1 MFEHGDEHRHED
13 DCNRTHPRDRDAKPD
28 DPLELSGIE
37 VEGDPEVMLDCIV
50 EEYARMG
57 CGADDILRMFDDPFF
72 QGPYGLTRAF
82 GRDYVRLRVQGVLRR
97 CGVLR
102 VRVVE
107 QPSERED
114 ARIDAER
121 GGGPRVSLTVGG
133 RPIAER
139 N

>member
-1 MFEHGDEHRHED
+1 MFDPEHEHGHDDE
-13 DCNRTHPRDRDAKPD
+13 CNRTHPRDRDARAD
-28 DPLELSGIE
+28 DPMEISGVE
-37 VEGDPEVMLDCIV
+37 VDGDPEVMLDCVV

-57 CGADDILRMFDDPFF
+57 YDFDDILRMFDDPFF

-82 GRDYVRLRVQGVLRR
+82 GRDYVRLRVRGVLRR

-107 QPSERED
+107 APPD
-114 ARIDAER
+114 DAESAEPKEPLV
-121 GGGPRVSLTVGG
+121 GLTVRG
-133 RPIAER
+133 RPTAER